1 MEFYF
6 KQLTVEEEKGGNVM
20 SRKARIAVYP
30 ILEWFDDLGVYHD
43 LILFGS
49 DLDYLS
55 EMNVSIE
62 DRDA

>member
-6 KQLTVEEEKGGNVM
+6 KELTVEAKNGGKVI

-43 LILFGS
+43 LILIGS
-49 DLDYLS
+49 DVNWLA
-55 EMNVSIE
+55 EMGVSIE
-62 DRDA
+62 DRDT